1 MIKQHLKTIISALE
15 TKLFIILD
23 FFAQK
28 GNKTAH
34 KLACL
39 MLPY

>member
-15 TKLFIILD
+15 NQIFSILD
-23 FFAQK
+23 FFAKK
-28 GNKTAH
+28 GSKTAH
-34 KLACL
+34 RLACL